1 VGSLERPQRAV
12 DQVVFDPDDNS
23 ERCDF
28 AIIEAKDNKP

>member
-1 VGSLERPQRAV
+1 V